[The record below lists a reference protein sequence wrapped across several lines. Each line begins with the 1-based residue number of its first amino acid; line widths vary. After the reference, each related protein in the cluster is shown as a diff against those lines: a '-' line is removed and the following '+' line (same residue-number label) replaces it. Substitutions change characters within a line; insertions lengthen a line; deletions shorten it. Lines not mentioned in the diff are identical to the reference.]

1 MKNYL
6 ASPNSTATISV
17 FLILPFVALFTLIT
31 LKVEPN
37 FGPLQPLL
45 NNPNPDQPDI
55 LGSLI
60 ALGSFL
66 LVIAAFI
73 LNLRQ
78 LLQAARIGNSLL
90 AQPANLILAVITLT
104 AISFVIGAIII
115 DQYPCWIGV
124 PNCD

>member
-45 NNPNPDQPDI
+45 NNPNPDQPDV

>member
-17 FLILPFVALFTLIT
+17 FLILPFVALFTHIT